1 MLGETGCGKTLLI
14 RIMAQL
20 MEISMK
26 IHGGVNDND
35 IMDFMLGKRKDNDQ
49 NLLDIEVENRRKKR
63 IIEEKK
69 HLELLEKIFL
79 I

>member
-1 MLGETGCGKTLLI
+1 MGETGCGKTLLI